1 MEEIWKTI
9 IINGSDTIYEIS
21 STGKVR
27 NKHTNHELA
36 QNINN
41 RGLMVCNLSVDNK
54 KSTPCIH
61 KLIAEY
67 FVPNPNKSDK
77 AYHING
83 DPLINIAS
91 NIGWTTQSDVVAK
104 GHATKK
110 RGKKIIQYSNAEKKK
125 EDEITTFNSVLDAAE
140 NMTIVSGDGKTR
152 VKVNRSTI
160 SSVLTGK
167 RTVKNLFLSYAD

>member
-9 IINGSDTIYEIS
+9 IINGSDTVYEIS
-21 STGKVR
+21 SDGRVR
-27 NKHTNHELA
+27 NKLTKHNMS

-41 RGLMVCNLSVDNK
+41 RGLVVCNLFINDK
-54 KSTPCIH
+54 QSTQYVH

-83 DPLINIAS
+83 DPLKNVVS
-91 NIGWTTQSDVVAK
+91 NIGWTTQSDAVAK

-110 RGKKIIQYSNAEKKK
+110 RGKKIIQYKDAEKTKI
-125 EDEITTFNSVLDAAE
+125 ETTFESVLEAAVKLE
-140 NMTIVSGDGKTR
+140 TSRQTVS
-152 VKVNRSTI
+152 SI
-160 SSVLTGK
+160 LTGNSKSK
-167 RTVKNLFLSYAD
+167 RFFLAYATS